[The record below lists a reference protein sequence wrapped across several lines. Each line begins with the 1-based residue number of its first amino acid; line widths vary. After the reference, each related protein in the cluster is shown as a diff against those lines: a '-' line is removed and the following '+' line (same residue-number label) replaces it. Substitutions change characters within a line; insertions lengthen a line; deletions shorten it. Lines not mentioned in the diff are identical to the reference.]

1 EKIEYQLL
9 EGGSR
14 KVEKLGNMTA
24 EELEE
29 ISGIGPKMV
38 EKIQDAVVSYYGQY
52 EESVDVPQSEES
64 QRQEP
69 PSEAGEPEEVE
80 PLAANEAVEAAESE
94 TEEVAEEASSEV
106 ANSEPADSD
115 HTESARIK
123 EAE

>member
-1 EKIEYQLL
+1 
-9 EGGSR
+9 
-14 KVEKLGNMTA
+14 MTP

-29 ISGIGPKMV
+29 IPGIGPKMV

-69 PSEAGEPEEVE
+69 SSETGESEEVE
-80 PLAANEAVEAAESE
+80 PLAANEAVEVAESE
-94 TEEVAEEASSEV
+94 TEEVAENASSEV
-106 ANSEPADSD
+106 AHSEPADSD